1 MEENDVPN
9 PMILSCESTVDVPFS
24 YMQGRNIPVLFYNYR
39 IDGAEC
45 SAGSAI
51 STALERRR

>member
-1 MEENDVPN
+1 MPK

>member
-1 MEENDVPN
+1 MPN

-24 YMQGRNIPVLFYNYR
+24 YMQERNIPVLFYNYR
-39 IDGAEC
+39 IDGVEC

-51 STALERRR
+51 PTVWARHR